1 MESLA
6 GDFAAG
12 SGISALGLRN
22 TFIYLIIIGSW
33 VWAIWMIVRLYAFHT
48 KGDLDA
54 GGGVTLL
61 WAVLRTF
68 LVAAML
74 TVMAVILFY

>member
-12 SGISALGLRN
+12 SGIPALGLRN

-33 VWAIWMIVRLYAFHT
+33 VWAMWMIVRLYAFYT
-48 KGDLDA
+48 NAGIDAA
-54 GGGVTLL
+54 GGITFL
-61 WAVLRTF
+61 WAVLRT
-68 LVAAML
+68 LMVASIL
-74 TVMAVILFY
+74 TVMAVISFY